1 LKRRW
6 MIWLIMLSLVLQL
19 AVYALL
25 NWKADQLLNPSL
37 HINQVYVLK
46 TDLSQADSFMLSYN
60 KKFLAYQTG
69 RYLEVIDLTTNTKI
83 FAESPEK
90 DTAKIVGFAW
100 LPDRNGMVY
109 LIREQ
114 NKNAVTSLYSVD
126 FSTGSSELNSF
137 KPMLDR
143 ELSLAVD
150 QVLQIEMSTYT
161 NKLFILFKD
170 DNQTH
175 QLITMD
181 IMKTLN
187 RVNQQGEEILNIA
200 VSNKFGSIYAESRMG
215 MNKTIDVYQ
224 AGSKNHISVDP
235 EDTLLGCRDD
245 KIYVGKISGNILQEV
260 TVYQVQPS
268 GPAMT
273 ETVVW
278 QGEIPYAETET
289 KISNTNQV
297 MIKSK
302 GRLDVISANGKHQW
316 LRLPD
321 VSATKSNTV
330 IILAPTGD
338 LYLELLPG
346 NEKSV
351 YYWREV

>member
-1 LKRRW
+1 MKRRW
-6 MIWLIMLSLVLQL
+6 IIWLLLPSLVLQL

-25 NWKADQLLNPSL
+25 NWQAEQLLNPSL
-37 HINQVYVLK
+37 HINQAYVLK
-46 TDLSQADSFMLSYN
+46 TDLSQAYGFALSYN
-60 KKFLAYQTG
+60 KKLLAYQAG

-83 FAESPEK
+83 FSKCPEE
-90 DTAKIVGFAW
+90 DAAKIAGFAW

-137 KPMLDR
+137 ESMLDR
-143 ELSLAVD
+143 KLSLAVN

-175 QLITMD
+175 QLITID

-215 MNKTIDVYQ
+215 TDKAIDVYQ
-224 AGSKNHISVDP
+224 AGSKNPISVDP

-273 ETVVW
+273 EAVVW

-289 KISNTNQV
+289 KISSANQV
-297 MIKSK
+297 IIKSR
-302 GRLDVISANGKHQW
+302 GRLDVISTNGKHQW

-321 VSATKSNTV
+321 MSATESNAV

-346 NEKSV
+346 NEKSI

>member
-6 MIWLIMLSLVLQL
+6 IIWLLLPSLVLQL

-25 NWKADQLLNPSL
+25 NWQAEQLLNPSL
-37 HINQVYVLK
+37 HINQAYVLK
-46 TDLSQADSFMLSYN
+46 TDLSQAYGFALSYN
-60 KKFLAYQTG
+60 KKLLAYQAG

-83 FAESPEK
+83 FSKCPEE
-90 DTAKIVGFAW
+90 DAAKIAGFAW

-137 KPMLDR
+137 ESMLDR
-143 ELSLAVD
+143 KLSLAVN

-175 QLITMD
+175 QLITID

-215 MNKTIDVYQ
+215 TDKAIDVYQ
-224 AGSKNHISVDP
+224 AGSKNPISVDP

-273 ETVVW
+273 EAVVW

-289 KISNTNQV
+289 KISSANQV
-297 MIKSK
+297 IIKSR
-302 GRLDVISANGKHQW
+302 GRLDVISTNGKHQW

-321 VSATKSNTV
+321 MSATESNAV

-346 NEKSV
+346 NEKSI

>member
-6 MIWLIMLSLVLQL
+6 IIWLLLPSLVLQL

-25 NWKADQLLNPSL
+25 NWQAEQLLNPSL
-37 HINQVYVLK
+37 HINQAYVLK
-46 TDLSQADSFMLSYN
+46 TDLSQAYGFALSYN
-60 KKFLAYQTG
+60 KKLLAYQAG

-83 FAESPEK
+83 FSKCPEE
-90 DTAKIVGFAW
+90 DAAKIAGFAW

-137 KPMLDR
+137 ESMLDR
-143 ELSLAVD
+143 KLSLAVN

-175 QLITMD
+175 QLITID

-215 MNKTIDVYQ
+215 TDKAIDVYQ
-224 AGSKNHISVDP
+224 AGSKNPISVDP

-245 KIYVGKISGNILQEV
+245 TIYVGKISGNILQEV

-273 ETVVW
+273 EAVVW

-289 KISNTNQV
+289 KISSANQV
-297 MIKSK
+297 IIKSR
-302 GRLDVISANGKHQW
+302 GRLDVISTNGKHQW

-321 VSATKSNTV
+321 MSATESNAV

-346 NEKSV
+346 NEKSI